1 MASID
6 NRKSPY
12 ASGQKPARSCD
23 EKIGGVVARNSLEV
37 VARKS
42 VELWQETRLKLWLE
56 NRRGSWRENR
66 LELRKK
72 FDKIRPVGWITLTRF
87 LFNRN
92 IFPLER

>member
-6 NRKSPY
+6 NCKSPY
-12 ASGQKPARSCD
+12 ASGKKLAWSCD
-23 EKIGGVVARNSLEV
+23 EKIGGVVARNSLGV
-37 VARKS
+37 VTRKS
-42 VELWQETRLKLWLE
+42 AELRQETRLKLWPE
-56 NRRGSWRENR
+56 NRMESWRENR
-66 LELRKK
+66 LELWKI

>member
-42 VELWQETRLKLWLE
+42 VELWPE
-56 NRRGSWRENR
+56 NRMELWRENR
-66 LELRKK
+66 LELWKI

>member
-12 ASGQKPARSCD
+12 ASGEKPAWSCD
-23 EKIGGVVARNSLEV
+23 EKIGGVVT
-37 VARKS
+37 RKS
-42 VELWQETRLKLWLE
+42 VELWQETRLKLWPE
-56 NRRGSWRENR
+56 NRMELWRENR
-66 LELRKK
+66 LELWKI

-92 IFPLER
+92 IFPLTR